1 MKKITFTSVLSQLLL
16 LFFVVAWIVPTF
28 GLFISSLRDKDVLA
42 ISGWWTSFT
51 TTEINEIYR
60 TEGKDAQI
68 KDGNYYFIKSNL
80 FDGVQEKE
88 IFRFGVTSKNID
100 EYEVGETALF
110 KDQTEITVFENGDYV
125 WKSKE
130 EFKKKKGK
138 RIFVSAKSPPSF
150 TLDNYKEVLLKEGL
164 GQAFLNTLAVALPA
178 TLIPLIICSYFA
190 YALTWM
196 KFYGRDILLAT
207 IIASLVVP
215 LQMCLIPV
223 LTIYNDFGALF
234 GVSAKSFPGI
244 WMAHTG
250 FGLASTTFLLWN
262 FLKTLPSEMIEAARV
277 DGATHYDT
285 FIKIVVPLSIPSF
298 ASIFILQFLWVWN
311 DLLVGLVFLDKHPS
325 EIILTAKLKE
335 LLGSRGE
342 NWEILTTGAFISMTV
357 PLFIFFSLQRYF
369 IRGLVAGSVKAV
381 SYTHL
386 TLPTSDLV

>member
-60 TEGKDAQI
+60 TEGKDTQI
-68 KDGNYYFIKSNL
+68 KEGNYYFIKSNL
-80 FDGVQEKE
+80 FDGGQEKE

-100 EYEVGETALF
+100 EYEVGEIALF
-110 KDQTEITVFENGDYV
+110 KDQTEITVFGNGDYI

-342 NWEILTTGAFISMTV
+342 NWEILTTGAFVSMTV

-369 IRGLVAGSVKAV
+369 IRGLVAGSIKG
-381 SYTHL
+381 
-386 TLPTSDLV
+386 

>member
-1 MKKITFTSVLSQLLL
+1 MKKLTFTSVFSQLLL
-16 LFFVVAWIVPTF
+16 LLFVIAWIVPTF

-51 TTEINEIYR
+51 TTEVNEIYR
-60 TEGKDAQI
+60 TKGKEDQI
-68 KDGNYYFIKSNL
+68 KEGDYYFIKSNL
-80 FDGVQEKE
+80 FDENQGKE
-88 IFRFGVTSKNID
+88 IYRFGITSKNID

-110 KDQTEITVFENGDYV
+110 KDETEITVFENGDYV

-130 EFKKKKGK
+130 EFKKKKVK

-164 GQAFLNTLAVALPA
+164 GQAFLNTFAVALPA

-196 KFYGRDILLAT
+196 KFYGRDLLLAT

-234 GVSAKSFPGI
+234 GVSAKSYPGI

-250 FGLASTTFLLWN
+250 FGLASTTFLLWK

-285 FIKIVVPLSIPSF
+285 FKKIVVPLSIPSF

-342 NWEILTTGAFISMTV
+342 NWEILTTGAFVSMTV

-369 IRGLVAGSVKAV
+369 IRGLVAGSVKG
-381 SYTHL
+381 
-386 TLPTSDLV
+386 